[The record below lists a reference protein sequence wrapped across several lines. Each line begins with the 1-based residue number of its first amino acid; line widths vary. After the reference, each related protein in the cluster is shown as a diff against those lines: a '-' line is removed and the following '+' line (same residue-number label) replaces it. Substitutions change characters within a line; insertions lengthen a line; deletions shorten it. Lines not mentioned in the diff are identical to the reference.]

1 MKSAYELA
9 MERMERESGPSKKL
23 TDDQRERI
31 ADIESR
37 YEAKM
42 AEQRM
47 AFEPKIATAPFAEQA
62 ELKRQLAEA
71 ISDLE
76 AARDN
81 EKERV
86 WSQA

>member
-23 TDDQRERI
+23 TDEQRAKI
-31 ADIESR
+31 ADLEAR
-37 YEAKM
+37 YDAKI

-47 AFEPKIATAPFAEQA
+47 AFEPKIATAPFAEQT

-76 AARDN
+76 LARDN